1 MRSPLSP
8 REYRMRSILL
18 LIETKQGT
26 KTYLF
31 YITILMRICVR
42 FSAICVNYRRTTL
55 KGKRTD
61 PELVLEIRQ
70 LRRAHRPAEIVR
82 IMDGRVN
89 RRTVYRILERLRR
102 EDEERWREDAE
113 KVRLALERE
122 EQRRR
127 ERIRSRGVRKYSNV
141 SQFPARLR
149 KVRSV

>member
-113 KVRLALERE
+113 KVRRALERE
-122 EQRRR
+122 EAERRR
-127 ERIRSRGVRKYSNV
+127 RAKMRGARPFRTVAQIPPRARVR
-141 SQFPARLR
+141 AE
-149 KVRSV
+149 